1 MPNMPTEFYVKDATN
16 NLVPAYHVTLNGV
29 RIADANTEWA
39 TGIELWDASGNFI
52 GKNTS
57 GYLVAPTNYTIETS
71 LNYGASIKAL
81 ELNPNTVGAGLTQM
95 FHEFPTGG
103 AQDLQRS
110 YIGYMGEQ
118 VVNGPAV

>member
-52 GKNTS
+52 GKNTA
-57 GYLVAPTNYTIETS
+57 GYMVAPINYTIERS
-71 LNYGASIKAL
+71 LSLGAYIKSL
-81 ELNPNTVGAGLTQM
+81 EQDPGGPGLGLATM
-95 FHEFPTGG
+95 LVDF
-103 AQDLQRS
+103 
-110 YIGYMGEQ
+110 
-118 VVNGPAV
+118 